1 MAAHGEDDDER
12 IVEATVEQVV
22 AVAEQMVDLPWPD
35 GDDSLPWVID
45 GLEGETLWLAHA
57 LPLAS
62 RATQAETRA
71 LVEPLVRLAGERW
84 GARHH
89 FDATRFTD
97 DASTDP
103 ASYDRRSAVAGMVR
117 ALGADE
123 AVWWRHREYAVVLVD
138 SSHLPEAE
146 RRVAVLVLEADWLG
160 RPGQEEEA
168 LASPLVADL
177 LSGDT
182 RRVIS
187 ASWAVIATR
196 DPEVLAPLVVA
207 RPAIE
212 RATADLDLGG
222 ALMSNE
228 WHLRHALRRVELF
241 AAGSCLCLAY
251 PDHQTYDVEKEVER
265 GHVRVVETVP
275 NERQWVPDR
284 ICECTACGRRYQ
296 VEQGEY
302 HYPWWAWRPVPDLSP
317 AQVTER
323 EASP

>member
-1 MAAHGEDDDER
+1 MADHEDDDER
-12 IVEATVEQVV
+12 IVDATAEQVL

-35 GDDSLPWVID
+35 GDEDLPWVID

-62 RATQAETRA
+62 RPTREEA
-71 LVEPLVRLAGERW
+71 ASLVEPLLQAADARW
-84 GARHH
+84 GARYR
-89 FDATRFTD
+89 FDATRYTD

-103 ASYDRRSAVAGMVR
+103 ASYDRRSAVATLVR

-123 AVWWRHREYAVVLVD
+123 AVWWRHRGHAVVLID

-146 RRVAVLVLEADWLG
+146 RRLAVLVTESHWFG
-160 RPGQEEEA
+160 PPGQEEAA

-177 LSGDT
+177 LSGDPA
-182 RRVIS
+182 RVIS

-196 DPEVLAPLVVA
+196 DPDVLGPLVVA

-241 AAGSCLCLAY
+241 ADGSCLCLTY

-265 GHVRVVETVP
+265 GCP
-275 NERQWVPDR
+275 
-284 ICECTACGRRYQ
+284 TASACA
-296 VEQGEY
+296 
-302 HYPWWAWRPVPDLSP
+302 PP
-317 AQVTER
+317 AAGATR
-323 EASP
+323 SSRGSTTTRGGHGDP